1 MDYAKIEGLVDTECL
16 PFKEDENCK
25 IEEID

>member
-16 PFKEDENCK
+16 PFKEDENYK